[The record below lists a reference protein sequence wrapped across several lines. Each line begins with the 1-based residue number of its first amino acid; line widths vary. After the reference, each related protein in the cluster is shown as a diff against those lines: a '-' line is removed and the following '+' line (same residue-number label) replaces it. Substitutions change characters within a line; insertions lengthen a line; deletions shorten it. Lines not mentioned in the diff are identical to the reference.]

1 MPVGGLFLR
10 HRELSYT
17 VPVNEGVISGE
28 PPDDGLSEKEK
39 EKLQKIDEEEHNEE
53 AHEE

>member
-1 MPVGGLFLR
+1 MCDARSHLVTEHLHSSQDHP
-10 HRELSYT
+10 
-17 VPVNEGVISGE
+17 N
-28 PPDDGLSEKEK
+28 GLSEKEK